1 MPLVGFRGALWVG
14 DRGSVP
20 RDRSVDWRRS
30 ARFRRNQGPPAQTVA
45 VHQGGD
51 RRARSPRTALPFSFP
66 DHAKFGAVRRRRG
79 LRPRRSGPRRF
90 DAGRRAVRKL
100 RGHAPVPSFRRQK
113 GLTAPAYWKFESSPL
128 QQKSQRTFGSV
139 AISARSW
146 SAVAAN
152 LDRFAR
158 AEKLKKHEWEAA
170 GHNDVDE
177 FGVAEFLAQ
186 EGAAPSELIK
196 ILFGRFSAGA

>member
-1 MPLVGFRGALWVG
+1 M
-14 DRGSVP
+14 
-20 RDRSVDWRRS
+20 
-30 ARFRRNQGPPAQTVA
+30 
-45 VHQGGD
+45 
-51 RRARSPRTALPFSFP
+51 
-66 DHAKFGAVRRRRG
+66 
-79 LRPRRSGPRRF
+79 
-90 DAGRRAVRKL
+90 
-100 RGHAPVPSFRRQK
+100 
-113 GLTAPAYWKFESSPL
+113 TAPAYWKFESSPL